1 MQYALLIIRR
11 HGGLSTGLPRNSPV
25 ACFEC
30 AALHK
35 LDRQRDKDLR
45 HIVQHVQNRVAV
57 GAVVFAEGEHDQ
69 HIIARRE
76 ARSCGACEVDQA
88 AEEAPRTGT

>member
-25 ACFEC
+25 SCFEC

-69 HIIARRE
+69 HIVARRE
-76 ARSCGACEVDQA
+76 AHA
-88 AEEAPRTGT
+88 ADEEQKQRPARADERAG